1 MKNIF
6 AAMFISVLL
15 IASSANAGLINSGFE
30 KPEGTSGYRIYD
42 ASLVPGWETDASD
55 KKIEIWET
63 GFNGVTAY
71 EGEQFAE
78 LNANR
83 VAALYQDISGINANE
98 TIGWEF
104 AHRGRAGTDTI
115 QLSIIDL
122 GDDDTFDTVDDTTLF
137 KQSFSTKKAAWKF
150 YSGRLSSLTLGNTI
164 RFEWDSI
171 TSAGGPSI
179 GNFLDAAAVGTE
191 AGFDEVPEPATL
203 FLFGAG
209 LLALAGQSIKRKK
222 K

>member
-1 MKNIF
+1 MKNTCTGI
-6 AAMFISVLL
+6 FISVLL
-15 IASSANAGLINSGFE
+15 ITSSANAGLINGGFE
-30 KPEGTSGYRIYD
+30 KPEGTSEYEIYD

-63 GFNGVTAY
+63 EFNGVIAY

-83 VAALYQDISGINANE
+83 VAALYQDISEINAGE

-104 AHRGRAGTDTI
+104 AHRGRSGTDTI

-122 GDDDTFDTVDDTTLF
+122 GGDNTFGTVDDTNLF
-137 KQSFSTKKAAWKF
+137 TRSFSTGNTSWEF

-164 RFEWDSI
+164 RFEWDSVS
-171 TSAGGPSI
+171 SAGANSY
-179 GNFLDAAAVGTE
+179 GNFLDAAAFGTG

>member
-1 MKNIF
+1 
-6 AAMFISVLL
+6 MFVSILL
-15 IASSANAGLINSGFE
+15 IASSANADLINGGFE
-30 KPEGTSGYRIYD
+30 EPGRTTNFHQYD
-42 ASLVPGWETDASD
+42 ASFVPGWETDADSHL
-55 KKIEIWET
+55 IEIWQT
-63 GFNGVTAY
+63 GFNRVSAF

-78 LNANR
+78 LNAR
-83 VAALYQDISGINANE
+83 DVAALYQDISGIDAGE

-104 AHRGRAGTDTI
+104 AHRGRSGTDTI
-115 QLSIIDL
+115 RLSIIDL
-122 GDDDTFDTVDDTTLF
+122 GKDNTFGTGDETELF
-137 KQSFSTKKAAWKF
+137 TKDFETDNTSWVF

-164 RFEWDSI
+164 RFEWDSVS
-171 TSAGGPSI
+171 SAGGKSI
-179 GNFLDAAAVGTE
+179 GNFLDAAAFGTK